1 MDVIYQLNS
10 QQIKELHV
18 LYQNEWWTKGRTLEE
33 TQQSVSGSQICIAI
47 IDKNNSIIGFAR
59 VLTDYIFKALIFD
72 VIVSPEQ
79 RKTGLGDRLIGL
91 VKNHSKLYCVKS
103 FELYCLPELEFFYKK
118 HGFTSDVGNI
128 KLLRCVNV

>member
-33 TQQSVSGSQICIAI
+33 TQQCVSGSQICIAI

-91 VKNHSKLYCVKS
+91 VKNHSKLSCVKS
-103 FELYCLPELEFFYKK
+103 FELYCLPELELFYKN

>member
-18 LYQNEWWTKGRTLEE
+18 LYQNEWWTKGRTLKE

-47 IDKNNSIIGFAR
+47 IDNNNSIIGFAR

-128 KLLRCVNV
+128 KLLRR